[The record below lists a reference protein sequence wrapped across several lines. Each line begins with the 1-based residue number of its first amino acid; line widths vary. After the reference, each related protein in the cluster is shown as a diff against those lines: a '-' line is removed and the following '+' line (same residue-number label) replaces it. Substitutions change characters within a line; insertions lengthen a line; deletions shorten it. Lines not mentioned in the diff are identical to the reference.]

1 MKLHGKTFGAWV
13 FKAAT
18 TLGPRWAGM
27 FQKPL
32 GTRGRQFPAP
42 ALGCPYSWLHFPPK
56 CEYVFLYSSHG
67 LSNSQIP
74 NTDALYNFPVF
85 FAACNLSGVWL
96 DCLIFPSFCDL
107 VNCFGGSRLS
117 RDWRQARSF
126 TPDRARPHIRVG
138 VEWMHRTAQWVTVM
152 EGTSVEEG
160 ADDEGSGTSGD
171 GRRPGLL
178 TSVRSQPL
186 ELVKTHLWIRMTL
199 QGENEID
206 GGRLHCSVERKI
218 ICTWPRGGGGVKVT
232 NHTRLGSTKVFRKL
246 PRANSWSRLHHLTYK
261 IQGRA
266 LEVNA

>member
-32 GTRGRQFPAP
+32 GTRGRQFRAP

-206 GGRLHCSVERKI
+206 GGRLHCSVEGKI
-218 ICTWPRGGGGVKVT
+218 ICTWPGGGGV
-232 NHTRLGSTKVFRKL
+232 SKL
-246 PRANSWSRLHHLTYK
+246 PITLDSAVLKCSENFPEQTA
-261 IQGRA
+261 GA
-266 LEVNA
+266 DFTT